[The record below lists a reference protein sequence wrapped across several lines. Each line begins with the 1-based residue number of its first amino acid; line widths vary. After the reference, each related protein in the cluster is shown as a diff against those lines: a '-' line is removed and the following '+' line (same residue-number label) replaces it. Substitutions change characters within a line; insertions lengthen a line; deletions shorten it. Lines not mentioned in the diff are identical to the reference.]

1 MYYRVFLSFDTVEMA
16 THAQTALDGC
26 EEGWRITF
34 ARKPPQPAG
43 SWTPATT
50 PRNPLPPKDSK
61 RTLLTYDDIFD

>member
-1 MYYRVFLSFDTVEMA
+1 MA
-16 THAQTALDGC
+16 THAQNTLDGC

-34 ARKPPQPAG
+34 TKKPPQPAG

-50 PRNPLPPKDSK
+50 PRNPPPPKDSK